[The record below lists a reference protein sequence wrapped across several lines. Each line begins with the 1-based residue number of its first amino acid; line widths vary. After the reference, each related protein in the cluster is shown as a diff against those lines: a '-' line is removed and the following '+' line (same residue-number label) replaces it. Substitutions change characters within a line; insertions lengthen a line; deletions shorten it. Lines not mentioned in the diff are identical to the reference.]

1 MSYFIWLLAV
11 GLAGWAS
18 GVIVGGEGFG
28 SVADILL
35 GISGAF
41 LVRFIMEQVGIPVGY
56 VYLLLLSIWGAAA
69 PPATVRLLVRHHR
82 HSKSASQE
90 ATAPSESSKAT
101 GNY

>member
-18 GVIVGGEGFG
+18 GEIAGGKGFG
-28 SVADILL
+28 RVADILL

-41 LVRFIMEQVGIPVGY
+41 LVRFIIEQVGISLGY
-56 VYLLLLSIWGAAA
+56 VNLLLLSIWGAAA
-69 PPATVRLLVRHHR
+69 PPATVRLLVRHHS
-82 HSKSASQE
+82 HSKSASQKT
-90 ATAPSESSKAT
+90 TAPSQSSKAT

>member
-18 GVIVGGEGFG
+18 GEIVGGEGFG
-28 SVADILL
+28 RVADILL

-41 LVRFIMEQVGIPVGY
+41 LVRFIMEQVGIPLGY
-56 VYLLLLSIWGAAA
+56 VNLLLLSIWGAAA
-69 PPATVRLLVRHHR
+69 PPATVRLLLRRHS
-82 HSKSASQE
+82 HSKSTSQKT
-90 ATAPSESSKAT
+90 TAPSQSSKAT

>member
-1 MSYFIWLLAV
+1 MSYFLWLLAV

-28 SVADILL
+28 RVADILL

-41 LVRFIMEQVGIPVGY
+41 LVRFIMEQMGIPLGY
-56 VYLLLLSIWGAAA
+56 VNLLLLTIWGAAA
-69 PPATVRLLVRHHR
+69 PPATVRLLVRRHS
-82 HSKSASQE
+82 HSKSAAQRT
-90 ATAPSESSKAT
+90 TAPSQSSKAT

>member
-18 GVIVGGEGFG
+18 GEIMGGEGFG
-28 SVADILL
+28 RVADILL

-41 LVRFIMEQVGIPVGY
+41 LVRFIIQQVGIPLGY
-56 VYLLLLSIWGAAA
+56 VNLLLLSIWGAAA
-69 PPATVRLLVRHHR
+69 PPATVRLLIRRHS
-82 HSKSASQE
+82 HSKSASRGT
-90 ATAPSESSKAT
+90 TAPSQSSKAT